1 MSDEKKS
8 TGVTRNT
15 NIVSNARSRA
25 WCFTL
30 NNYTVEDIS
39 QIQRFGGIL
48 VMQEEMGEKGTPHL
62 QGVIR
67 FNEKKSFGQMRDLGA
82 FLSKPWHLE
91 VCKNWIASRQYCS
104 KESTRIGT
112 PIVQTKIMQYDDY
125 IDKWMADSMEFYLN
139 DVKRRSDK
147 IDHEF
152 MEYMKRKYPKPDEIE
167 ELEEE
172 YCPPTPCNSDA
183 EDE

>member
-1 MSDEKKS
+1 MGPLWYTLPMSTENK
-8 TGVTRNT
+8 TEAVTRNT

-48 VMQEEMGEKGTPHL
+48 VMQEEMGENKTPHL

-67 FNEKKSFGQMRDLGA
+67 FDEKKSFGQMRDLGA

-91 VCKNWIASRQYCS
+91 ICRNWIASKQYCS
-104 KESTRIGT
+104 KKETRVGT
-112 PIVQTKIMQYDDY
+112 PIIQTKIMQYDDY
-125 IDKWMADSMEFYLN
+125 VDKWMADSMEFFLN
-139 DVKRRSDK
+139 DVKKRNDE
-147 IDHEF
+147 IDQEF
-152 MEYMKRKYPKPDEIE
+152 MEYMNEKYGMAPEFDDYE
-167 ELEEE
+167 EDD
-172 YCPPTPCNSDA
+172 N
-183 EDE
+183 